1 MLTDSSARDFPHSTA
16 HNFGLPLSWRD
27 RLVHGDIM
35 EWQRRG
41 AGCGALAC
49 SAVGLMLVLPVLLL
63 YFAVVVVVSFVA
75 LPIGLCCTKRAR
87 RHPIAWYFKPSLRL
101 LHLGPWGVHFDSTS
115 CDAALVVVTPPA
127 HCGVARTALWMPW
140 WKVCCRRTVA
150 SYVAGGRLLPVAANE
165 AVAPKPAGHV
175 RLVVVSDTHAKMSLA
190 AVPPGDVLVH
200 CGDIL
205 ARNGKLRC
213 VRPAQLLRQFDAEL
227 ARFPHPH
234 KVIIGGNHDAVRTLL
249 HACAHT
255 TVTG

>member
-1 MLTDSSARDFPHSTA
+1 M
-16 HNFGLPLSWRD
+16 
-27 RLVHGDIM
+27 HGDIM

-75 LPIGLCCTKRAR
+75 LPIGLCCSKWAR

-115 CDAALVVVTPPA
+115 WRRRARFCDTACSLCLLTVPA

-234 KVIIGGNHDAVRTLL
+234 KVVIGGNHDAVRTLL